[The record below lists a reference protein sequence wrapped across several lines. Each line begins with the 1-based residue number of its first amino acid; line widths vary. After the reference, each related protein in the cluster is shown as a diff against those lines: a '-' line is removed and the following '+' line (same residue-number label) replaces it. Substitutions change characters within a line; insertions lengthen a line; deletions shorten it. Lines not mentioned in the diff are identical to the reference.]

1 MEMEVTRRDAKV
13 KAARSRS
20 QYFLIDDAV
29 VARLV
34 DYAGVERGDV
44 VLEIGAG
51 RGSITEKLANKAKKV
66 YAVEKD
72 KALCET
78 LRAQYE
84 NKKSK
89 AEVKAKVRVIEGDI
103 MKIELPE
110 FDKVVANIPF
120 SLSSPI
126 TYKLLLHSAGFGLAV
141 LLYQK
146 EFAQKM
152 IAKPGSSL
160 YGRLS
165 VITQALADTE
175 ILELVHRDAFYPSP
189 PVKTAMVRLKEK
201 GLIANKE
208 AFFAFVTTAF
218 EHRRK
223 KMRNTFKTR
232 FPGSLALEELEMRPE
247 ELSPDDFVRLF
258 FRIWVNTKEL

>member
-1 MEMEVTRRDAKV
+1 MEVTRRYINV
-13 KAARSRS
+13 KAARSLG

-29 VARLV
+29 AVRLV
-34 DYAGVERGDV
+34 EYASVERGDV

-51 RGSITEKLANKAKKV
+51 GGSITEKLADKAKRV

-84 NKKSK
+84 NTKNN
-89 AEVKAKVRVIEGDI
+89 AEVKVKVIEGDI
-103 MKIELPE
+103 MKIELPA

-126 TYKLLLHSAGFGLAV
+126 TYKLLLHDPGFGLAV

-146 EFAQKM
+146 EFAEKM
-152 IAKPGSSL
+152 IAKSGSSL

-189 PVKTAMVRLKEK
+189 PVKTVMVRLKEK
-201 GLIANKE
+201 GQIANKE
-208 AFFAFVTTAF
+208 AFFEFVTTAF

-223 KMRNTFKTR
+223 KMRNLFKTR
-232 FPGSLALEELEMRPE
+232 FPGGLALEELEMRPE